1 MQLEYEVPKIVLDSP
16 VDLPA
21 NFWERFKFSFE
32 QNAEQVFTDRFHSLN
47 TTQWY
52 MALADRNAAE
62 IRDATSRAARQ
73 AFSRSVTVSFR
84 EASFDLP
91 IMLWLE
97 GQRGFWADLVLQ
109 SVDTV
114 GEEAVSP
121 LNPAYGVLERS
132 WWNRMAESHGLHY
145 GIRPFRTSPY
155 AFVSAGIW
163 SDETLFVLVHL
174 RYHFQQ
180 FTEHKFELALSVP
193 LAHGFAI
200 DVGTAYQFGR
210 ETEQRQMVLKL
221 SKQMRNGG
229 ILYVGMEAQQ
239 RPTFLVGVALPL

>member
-1 MQLEYEVPKIVLDSP
+1 MSP
-16 VDLPA
+16 
-21 NFWERFKFSFE
+21 ES
-32 QNAEQVFTDRFHSLN
+32 SL
-47 TTQWY
+47 
-52 MALADRNAAE
+52 R
-62 IRDATSRAARQ
+62 
-73 AFSRSVTVSFR
+73 
-84 EASFDLP
+84 
-91 IMLWLE
+91 
-97 GQRGFWADLVLQ
+97 
-109 SVDTV
+109 
-114 GEEAVSP
+114 
-121 LNPAYGVLERS
+121 VLERS
-132 WWNRMAESHGLHY
+132 WVESY
-145 GIRPFRTSPY
+145 GGESRFALRHPT
-155 AFVSAGIW
+155 VSDQSLCLRECGNL
-163 SDETLFVLVHL
+163 ERRNPFVLVHL